1 MHHVTMLP
9 RYTRRAFC
17 SFALGTCAA
26 LLLPCSCMA
35 SIAQGI
41 GKPVSDEALKAEF
54 AGMCAGA
61 EQMLAGQRPAEDLR
75 AMFAQA
81 RQAHARLLPLPD
93 IGGPENL
100 TYPSFLVGPQYAALY
115 TAMRPHGFSARDV
128 GKLVYDL
135 AVYSF
140 EEQKEA
146 YRANGQRFFT
156 PEYFALLQGW
166 AMRSQQRRYPLDWVQ
181 TVFRGDGRD
190 FDIGV
195 NYTECG
201 LMKYFASLGMP
212 ELAPYPCRVDFPTA
226 RAEGTGLARTSTLA
240 EGGKVC
246 DFRYKQGR
254 KTTQGWNMT

>member
-1 MHHVTMLP
+1 MHHAAHF
-9 RYTRRAFC
+9 TRRKFC
-17 SFALGTCAA
+17 SLALGTCAA
-26 LLLPCSCMA
+26 LLLPCPCMA
-35 SIAQGI
+35 SIAQGVV
-41 GKPVSDEALKAEF
+41 KPVGEAALKAEF

-61 EQMLAGQRPAEDLR
+61 EQMLAGQRPAQDLH
-75 AMFAQA
+75 AMLAEAQK
-81 RQAHARLLPLPD
+81 AHARLLPLPD

-128 GKLVYDL
+128 GRLVYDL

-140 EEQKEA
+140 EEQKA
-146 YRANGQRFFT
+146 QYRANGQRFFSQ
-156 PEYFALLQGW
+156 EYFALLQAW
-166 AMRSQQRRYPLDWVQ
+166 AQRSRQRRYPLDWVQ
-181 TVFRGDGRD
+181 TVFRGNGRD

-195 NYTECG
+195 DYTECG

-240 EGGKVC
+240 DGGRVC

-254 KTTQGWNMT
+254 EVTQGWDL

>member
-1 MHHVTMLP
+1 MHPAVP
-9 RYTRRAFC
+9 CTRRTFC
-17 SFALGTCAA
+17 SLALGTCAA
-26 LLLPCSCMA
+26 LLLPCPAFA

-54 AGMCAGA
+54 AGMCEGA
-61 EQMLAGQRPAEDLR
+61 EQILAGQRPKQDLR
-75 AMFAQA
+75 AMFAEA
-81 RQAHARLLPLPD
+81 KKAYARLLPMPD

-115 TAMRPHGFSARDV
+115 TAMRPYGFSAKDV

-135 AVYSF
+135 AVYSIAA
-140 EEQKEA
+140 EKEV

-156 PEYFALLQGW
+156 PEYFALLQAW
-166 AMRSQQRRYPLDWVQ
+166 AQSSQQRRYPMDWVL
-181 TVFRGDGRD
+181 TVFKGDGRD

-201 LMKYFASLGMP
+201 LVKYFEALGMP
-212 ELAPYPCRVDFPTA
+212 ELAPYPCRIDFPTA
-226 RAEGTGLARTSTLA
+226 QAEGTGLVRTTTLA
-240 EGGKVC
+240 SGGKVC

-254 KTTQGWNMT
+254 EVTQGWDL

>member
-1 MHHVTMLP
+1 M
-9 RYTRRAFC
+9 
-17 SFALGTCAA
+17 
-26 LLLPCSCMA
+26 
-35 SIAQGI
+35 
-41 GKPVSDEALKAEF
+41 
-54 AGMCAGA
+54 
-61 EQMLAGQRPAEDLR
+61 
-75 AMFAQA
+75 
-81 RQAHARLLPLPD
+81 
-93 IGGPENL
+93 
-100 TYPSFLVGPQYAALY
+100 
-115 TAMRPHGFSARDV
+115 
-128 GKLVYDL
+128 
-135 AVYSF
+135 
-140 EEQKEA
+140 
-146 YRANGQRFFT
+146 
-156 PEYFALLQGW
+156 QGW

-254 KTTQGWNMT
+254 ETTRGWDMA

>member
-1 MHHVTMLP
+1 MQSTKI
-9 RYTRRAFC
+9 TRRAFC
-17 SFALGTCAA
+17 AAALGACAA
-26 LLLPCSCMA
+26 LLSPCPCMA

-41 GKPVSDEALKAEF
+41 GKPVSDDALKAEF

-61 EQMLAGQRPAEDLR
+61 EQMLAGSRPPEDLR

-81 RQAHARLLPLPD
+81 CAAHARLLPLPD
-93 IGGPENL
+93 IGGPQNL

-140 EEQKEA
+140 EQQKSVYA
-146 YRANGQRFFT
+146 ANGQRFFS
-156 PEYFALLQGW
+156 PEYYTLLQAWGQ
-166 AMRSQQRRYPLDWVQ
+166 RSQQRRYPMDWVQ
-181 TVFRGDGRD
+181 TVFKGDGRD

-201 LMKYFASLGMP
+201 LQKYFVSLGMP
-212 ELAPYPCRVDFPTA
+212 ELAPYPCLVDFPTS
-226 RAEGTGLARTSTLA
+226 RAEGTGLARTTTLA
-240 EGGKVC
+240 GGGKAC
-246 DFRYKQGR
+246 DFRYKRGR
-254 KTTQGWNMT
+254 EVTQGWEA

>member
-1 MHHVTMLP
+1 MHHPTP
-9 RYTRRAFC
+9 CTRRTFC
-17 SFALGTCAA
+17 SLVLGTCAC
-26 LLLPCSCMA
+26 LLMPCPSLA

-54 AGMCAGA
+54 AGLCAGA
-61 EQMLAGQRPAEDLR
+61 EQMLAGQRPAQDLT
-75 AMFAQA
+75 AMFAEA
-81 RQAHARLLPLPD
+81 RKAHARLLPLPD
-93 IGGPENL
+93 IGGAENL

-115 TAMRPHGFSARDV
+115 TAMRPCGFSAQDV

-140 EEQKEA
+140 EAQKDV

-156 PEYFALLQGW
+156 PEYFVLLQDW
-166 AMRSQQRRYPLDWVQ
+166 ARRSQQRRYPMDWVQ

-195 NYTECG
+195 DYTECG

-226 RAEGTGLARTSTLA
+226 RAEGTGLVRTTTLA
-240 EGGKVC
+240 SGGKVC
-246 DFRYKQGR
+246 DFRYKKGR
-254 KTTQGWNMT
+254 HVAQGWDL